1 MRNSYKVKRQEDLF
15 KEKKKK
21 SQSYGPKLTLRES
34 KLLHKEAASSA
45 FMDRSHGRFQDT
57 GW

>member
-1 MRNSYKVKRQEDLF
+1 MINRYKVKRHEDLF
-15 KEKKKK
+15 KEKKK
-21 SQSYGPKLTLRES
+21 SPSYGPKLTLRKS
-34 KLLHKEAASSA
+34 KLLQKEAASSA